1 MVVGALLGPFRC
13 RCPGVLIP
21 LRGVEAEASEQGH
34 GPRAHLCSDGPVGV
48 PLPTFTLMSV
58 WGRFGAPGT
67 PRAAGPPGGRPGLL
81 HLLAGQVRWAG
92 RLRSTSA
99 TFWWKQIRQWMN
111 YLLPALHKSE
121 A

>member
-1 MVVGALLGPFRC
+1 MLVVGALLGPFRC

-92 RLRSTSA
+92 RLPLNFRHFLVETNKTVDELFATRSA
-99 TFWWKQIRQWMN
+99 
-111 YLLPALHKSE
+111 
-121 A
+121 